1 MTGRTLTHYQILD
14 PLGSGGMGEVYK
26 ARDTRLNRFVA
37 IKVLRGDL
45 VANVSR
51 KQRFIQEAQSASAL
65 NHPNIVTV
73 HDIFQHEGTDCLV
86 MEYVQGKTLDAL
98 IPRQGLRLNEALRI
112 AVQIAEGLRKAHA
125 AGIVHRDIKPSNI
138 IVPDDGPVKILDF
151 GLAKL
156 TETTAPSEND
166 ATLTVRPQTE
176 EGTVMGTVAY
186 MSPEQAEG
194 KKVDARTDIFSFG
207 VLLYEMLSG
216 RRAFA
221 GDSNLALM
229 SAILKEEPK
238 PLENAPPD
246 LDKIIRRCLRKD
258 REKRYQHMDDL
269 KLALEEVREESE
281 SGNTAAAPVLA
292 AKAKKWPWIA
302 AAGATAALAAAGLWY
317 TRPMPATATA
327 GPLVLTRLT
336 SDSGLAT
343 TPALSPDGK
352 LLAYASARATNGDN
366 LDIWVQHMGGGEPIR
381 LTKDDAD
388 ESEPTFSADGGRI
401 AYASRA
407 GGILVVPALGG
418 EARQLAPRGSRPR
431 FSPDGQW
438 LAYEISAAGS
448 DTKRGEI
455 WVLPAAGGAARRIA
469 AAFLDAA
476 SPVWSPDSQR
486 LLFSG
491 RRDLQTR
498 NWWLAPLDGAAP
510 SPVGIEPL
518 LREARL
524 SPVNVPSLWFGDAI
538 IFAGLAGP
546 AAESINL
553 WQVRIDAATGKVSG
567 KLQQITSGTGREM
580 YPTAAADGT
589 LALTSSQLRSD
600 LWMLPADTARGKVA
614 GDLQRL
620 TDDPAA
626 DDTVK
631 MPEDGSKVV
640 FQSNRDGALGLWL
653 RDMKTGNL
661 RKLSPGSVRDQ
672 WPGITSDGRY
682 ASFTRIFKSPNVYYS
697 IISLEDGTIR
707 ELEIPTTNGPWGLS
721 RSGQYVLFST
731 FAANFSGLAAVQVQ
745 GGEQRE
751 VISHPKWRLLSPAL
765 SPDER
770 WMAFHA
776 QNSELTRQ
784 IWIAPFHFGTAAPFA
799 EWIPITE
806 GKALDRDPV
815 WSPDGNM
822 LYWVADRNGTRGI
835 WACKLDPVTRRRV
848 GDAFEI
854 RMFRG
859 ARRSMMPF
867 SNSGMTRPAV
877 ARDKIVFP
885 LGEETGNIWTT
896 KLPTPPKP

>member
-1 MTGRTLTHYQILD
+1 M
-14 PLGSGGMGEVYK
+14 
-26 ARDTRLNRFVA
+26 
-37 IKVLRGDL
+37 
-45 VANVSR
+45 
-51 KQRFIQEAQSASAL
+51 
-65 NHPNIVTV
+65 
-73 HDIFQHEGTDCLV
+73 
-86 MEYVQGKTLDAL
+86 
-98 IPRQGLRLNEALRI
+98 
-112 AVQIAEGLRKAHA
+112 
-125 AGIVHRDIKPSNI
+125 
-138 IVPDDGPVKILDF
+138 
-151 GLAKL
+151 
-156 TETTAPSEND
+156 
-166 ATLTVRPQTE
+166 
-176 EGTVMGTVAY
+176 
-186 MSPEQAEG
+186 
-194 KKVDARTDIFSFG
+194 
-207 VLLYEMLSG
+207 
-216 RRAFA
+216 
-221 GDSNLALM
+221 
-229 SAILKEEPK
+229 
-238 PLENAPPD
+238 
-246 LDKIIRRCLRKD
+246 
-258 REKRYQHMDDL
+258 
-269 KLALEEVREESE
+269 REESE
-281 SGNTAAAPVLA
+281 SGNNAAAPVLA

-302 AAGATAALAAAGLWY
+302 AAGATAALAAVGFWY
-317 TRPMPATATA
+317 ARPKPATATA

-352 LLAYASARATNGDN
+352 LLAYASDRATNGDN

-388 ESEPTFSADGGRI
+388 ETQPTFSPDGSRI

-448 DTKRGEI
+448 SSGSTRREI

-469 AAFLDAA
+469 PAFLDAA

-486 LLFSG
+486 LLFYA
-491 RRDLQTR
+491 RKDLQTQD
-498 NWWLAPLDGAAP
+498 WWLAPLDGTAP
-510 SPVGIEPL
+510 SPIGINPL
-518 LREARL
+518 WREAGL
-524 SPVNVPSLWFGDAI
+524 SLVNAPSLWFGDAI
-538 IFAGLAGP
+538 IFAGLAFP
-546 AAESINL
+546 ATESVNL
-553 WQVRIDAATGKVSG
+553 WQVRLDAGTGKVSG

-600 LWMLPADTARGKVA
+600 LWMLPADTARGKVT
-614 GDLQRL
+614 GDLLRL

-631 MPEDGSKVV
+631 MSEDGSRVV

-653 RDMKTGNL
+653 RDMKTGKL
-661 RKLSPGSVRDQ
+661 RKLSPGRVYDQ
-672 WPGITSDGRY
+672 WPYITSDGRY
-682 ASFTRIFKSPNVYYS
+682 ASFTRTFKSPNVYYYS
-697 IISLEDGTIR
+697 IVSLEDGTIR
-707 ELEIPTTNGPWGLS
+707 ELEIPSLSGPWGLS
-721 RSGQYVLFST
+721 PSGQYVLIST
-731 FAANFSGLAAVQVQ
+731 WKEERLLTGLAAVQVQ

-776 QNSELTRQ
+776 QNSDLTRQ
-784 IWIAPFHFGTAAPFA
+784 IWIVPFHFGTAAPFA

-806 GKALDRDPV
+806 GNALDRDPV

-822 LYWVADRNGTRGI
+822 LYWLADRNGTRGI
-835 WACKLDPVTRRRV
+835 WACKLDPLTRHRA
-848 GDAFEI
+848 GDPFEI

-867 SNSGMTRPAV
+867 GNSGMTRPAV
-877 ARDKIVFP
+877 ARNKIVFP

-896 KLPTPPKP
+896 KLPTPQKP